1 MRKTTETRSVR
12 PFATAE
18 DSLDELR
25 YRSSPA
31 QDFVQLEGQSVVVL
45 SVDDL
50 RVEAVHEFKL
60 VIDTAQLRDRY
71 SAALDDL
78 ELLVLSRDPVL
89 RRVVLFDRRPLTD
102 DVVELTLNRE
112 RLEESSFRGEI
123 PVEFVVGLKRAAN
136 LGGSLDRRAGSW
148 IARRRVVLTRESSG
162 PAIPFRR
169 VGAGD
174 FETTGLPRSTGWCL
188 HLFGGGESLVQC
200 CDNLEAAFEV
210 WVHEDIWPS
219 LQELGGTKT
228 DLAVGKMLASSI
240 LSEILTT
247 AASALQEQ
255 EGGVD
260 GPEEGSA
267 VMRILG
273 WLAKRHSGQSV
284 GDLLSRL
291 RRDPAELP
299 PFVWAALDCNGAMKS
314 ADFRGIEL

>member
-1 MRKTTETRSVR
+1 L
-12 PFATAE
+12 AA
-18 DSLDELR
+18 LH
-25 YRSSPA
+25 YRSNPA
-31 QDFVQLEGQSVVVL
+31 QDFAQLDGQSVVVL
-45 SVDDL
+45 PLEDL

-60 VIDTAQLRDRY
+60 VMDTTKLRERY
-71 SAALDDL
+71 SVAFDDL

-89 RRVVLFDRRPLTD
+89 RRVVLFERRPLSD
-102 DVVELTLNRE
+102 DVVEVTLDRE

-123 PVEFVVGLKRAAN
+123 PIEFVVGLKRAAS
-136 LGGSLDRRAGSW
+136 LGDSHDRRAGSW

-169 VGAGD
+169 VGAAD
-174 FETTGLPRSTGWCL
+174 FEIKGLPRSTGWCL
-188 HLFGGGESLVQC
+188 HLFGGGESLVQH
-200 CDNLEAAFEV
+200 CDHLEAAFEV

-228 DLAVGKMLASSI
+228 DLAVGKMLAASI

-255 EGGVD
+255 EGGAD
-260 GPEEGSA
+260 GPEEGSPL
-267 VMRILG
+267 MRILG
-273 WLAKRHSGQSV
+273 WLAKRHSGHAI

-291 RRDPAELP
+291 RRDPVELP